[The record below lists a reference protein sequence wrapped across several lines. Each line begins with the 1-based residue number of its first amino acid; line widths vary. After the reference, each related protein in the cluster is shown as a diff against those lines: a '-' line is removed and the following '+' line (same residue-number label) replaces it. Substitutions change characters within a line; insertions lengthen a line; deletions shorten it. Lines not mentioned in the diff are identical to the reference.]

1 MNEEMDVLIQKTI
14 LELLKH
20 KEYKDIQMKEIA
32 EKANIGRR
40 TLYRYFAYMVLEY
53 N

>member
-20 KEYKDIQMKEIA
+20 KEYKERGGIS
-32 EKANIGRR
+32 
-40 TLYRYFAYMVLEY
+40 
-53 N
+53 